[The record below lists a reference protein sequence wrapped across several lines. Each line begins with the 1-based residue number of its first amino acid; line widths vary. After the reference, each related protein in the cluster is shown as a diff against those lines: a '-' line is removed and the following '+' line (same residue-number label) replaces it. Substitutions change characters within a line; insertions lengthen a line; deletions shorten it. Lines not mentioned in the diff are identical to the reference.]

1 MFSDVT
7 ELKRDSALFDRVQAL
22 AHIGG
27 WEWDCTS
34 DQLYLTDESARIL
47 AQDVPPVT
55 MPGMVDCLAP
65 GDRLRMRAALD
76 HVIREGREFAL
87 ELPGAR
93 ADGHPSWVRV
103 TGGGV
108 PGARAPAHPTG

>member
-34 DQLYLTDESARIL
+34 DHLYLTDESARIL

-76 HVIREGREFAL
+76 HVIREGRDFDL
-87 ELPGAR
+87 ELQGAR
-93 ADGHPSWVRV
+93 AAGQDRKSTRLNSSH
-103 TGGGV
+103 
-108 PGARAPAHPTG
+108 